1 MLNGP
6 DQQAWSP
13 SSREL
18 ERRNA
23 RRQISRKQFTVAG
36 ISSVLVLG
44 ALYTLIITSP
54 GWQVVKDTFFDLDY
68 GREVLPTVLRGLVV
82 NIQLS
87 FIGGFFI
94 AVIALSLALIRTTK
108 SPALTPFRFLATA
121 YVDIFRGAP
130 LLLIILLV
138 GFGVPALRVAGLTS
152 NVIVLGTVAVVL
164 TYSAYVAE
172 VIRSGIM
179 SIHPSQRAAA
189 RSLGLTSGQT
199 MRFVVL
205 PQAIKRV
212 IPPLLNDFVS
222 LLKDTGL
229 VSILGVTDAVR
240 AAQINAS
247 RTFNYTPYVVSAILF
262 LFCSPASIQRPASMM
277 AIITARAVLGY
288 FLTNSPVQPSTFS
301 GWSFQMSWV
310 VAAVMP
316 MPSMMARWFQGS
328 PTQ

>member
-23 RRQISRKQFTVAG
+23 RRQISRKQFTIAG

-54 GWQVVKDTFFDLDY
+54 GWQVVKATFFDLDY

-121 YVDIFRGAP
+121 YVDVFRGAP

-138 GFGVPALRVAGLTS
+138 GFGVPALRLAGLTS

-262 LFCSPASIQRPASMM
+262 LLITIPLTRYIDRVIRRSSAKQNSEG
-277 AIITARAVLGY
+277 AI
-288 FLTNSPVQPSTFS
+288 
-301 GWSFQMSWV
+301 
-310 VAAVMP
+310 
-316 MPSMMARWFQGS
+316 
-328 PTQ
+328 

>member
-1 MLNGP
+1 MFNGP
-6 DQQAWSP
+6 DQQTWSP
-13 SSREL
+13 SSREV
-18 ERRNA
+18 ERRKA

-36 ISSVLVLG
+36 LSSVLVLG
-44 ALYTLIITSP
+44 ALYFLVITSP
-54 GWQVVKDTFFDLDY
+54 GWQVVKATFFDLDY

-94 AVIALSLALIRTTK
+94 AVIALALALIRTTK
-108 SPALTPFRFLATA
+108 SAALTPFRFLATA

-138 GFGVPALRVAGLTS
+138 GFGVPALRLAGLTS

-205 PQAIKRV
+205 PQAIRRV

-247 RTFNYTPYVVSAILF
+247 RTFNYTPYLVSAILF
-262 LFCSPASIQRPASMM
+262 LLITIPLTRYIDRVIRRSSAKQDSEG
-277 AIITARAVLGY
+277 AI
-288 FLTNSPVQPSTFS
+288 
-301 GWSFQMSWV
+301 
-310 VAAVMP
+310 
-316 MPSMMARWFQGS
+316 
-328 PTQ
+328 

>member
-23 RRQISRKQFTVAG
+23 RRQISRKQFTIAG

-108 SPALTPFRFLATA
+108 SAALTPFRFLATA

-262 LFCSPASIQRPASMM
+262 LLITIPLTRYIDRVIRRSTAKQNSEG
-277 AIITARAVLGY
+277 AI
-288 FLTNSPVQPSTFS
+288 
-301 GWSFQMSWV
+301 
-310 VAAVMP
+310 
-316 MPSMMARWFQGS
+316 
-328 PTQ
+328 

>member
-23 RRQISRKQFTVAG
+23 RRQISRKQFMIAG

-44 ALYTLIITSP
+44 ALYALIITSP
-54 GWQVVKDTFFDLDY
+54 GWQVVKETFFDLDY

-94 AVIALSLALIRTTK
+94 AVIALALALIRTTK

-138 GFGVPALRVAGLTS
+138 GFGVPALRLAGLTS

-262 LFCSPASIQRPASMM
+262 LLITIPLTRYIDRVIRRSSAKQNSEG
-277 AIITARAVLGY
+277 AI
-288 FLTNSPVQPSTFS
+288 
-301 GWSFQMSWV
+301 
-310 VAAVMP
+310 
-316 MPSMMARWFQGS
+316 
-328 PTQ
+328 

>member
-44 ALYTLIITSP
+44 ALSTLIITSP

-130 LLLIILLV
+130 LLLIVLLV

-262 LFCSPASIQRPASMM
+262 LLITIPLTRYIDRVIRRSSAKQNSEG
-277 AIITARAVLGY
+277 AI
-288 FLTNSPVQPSTFS
+288 
-301 GWSFQMSWV
+301 
-310 VAAVMP
+310 
-316 MPSMMARWFQGS
+316 
-328 PTQ
+328 

>member
-18 ERRNA
+18 QRRNA
-23 RRQISRKQFTVAG
+23 RRQISRKQFTIAG

-54 GWQVVKDTFFDLDY
+54 GWQVVKETFFDLDY

-262 LFCSPASIQRPASMM
+262 LLITIPLTRYIDR
-277 AIITARAVLGY
+277 AIRRSSAKQ
-288 FLTNSPVQPSTFS
+288 NSE
-301 GWSFQMSWV
+301 G
-310 VAAVMP
+310 AI
-316 MPSMMARWFQGS
+316 
-328 PTQ
+328 

>member
-1 MLNGP
+1 MLKGS
-6 DQQAWSP
+6 DQNAWSP
-13 SSREL
+13 SAREV
-18 ERRNA
+18 ERRKA
-23 RRQISRKQFTVAG
+23 RRQISRKQFLIAG
-36 ISSVLVLG
+36 SSSVLVLG
-44 ALYTLIITSP
+44 ALYALIVTSP
-54 GWQVVKDTFFDLDY
+54 GWQVVKATFFDLDY
-68 GREVLPTVLRGLVV
+68 GHKVLPTVLRGLVV
-82 NIQLS
+82 NIELS

-138 GFGVPALRVAGLTS
+138 GFGVPALRLAGLTS

-262 LFCSPASIQRPASMM
+262 LL
-277 AIITARAVLGY
+277 ITIP
-288 FLTNSPVQPSTFS
+288 LTRYIDRVIRRSSAKQNSEGAT
-301 GWSFQMSWV
+301 
-310 VAAVMP
+310 
-316 MPSMMARWFQGS
+316 
-328 PTQ
+328 

>member
-23 RRQISRKQFTVAG
+23 RRQISRKQFTIAG

-54 GWQVVKDTFFDLDY
+54 GWQVVKETFFDLDY
-68 GREVLPTVLRGLVV
+68 GRDVLPTVLRGLVV

-94 AVIALSLALIRTTK
+94 AVIALALALIRTTK

-138 GFGVPALRVAGLTS
+138 GFGVPALRIAGLTS

-262 LFCSPASIQRPASMM
+262 LLITIPLTRYIDRVIRRSTANQNSEG
-277 AIITARAVLGY
+277 AI
-288 FLTNSPVQPSTFS
+288 
-301 GWSFQMSWV
+301 
-310 VAAVMP
+310 
-316 MPSMMARWFQGS
+316 
-328 PTQ
+328 